1 MKTTA
6 PKMYGA
12 DDARARL
19 PELLE
24 RAHHGSATVIT
35 KRGRP
40 YAVLVPIGSVDD
52 APRLSL
58 ASMKGSGVGLWGT
71 DSSATIDTLRS
82 QWE

>member
-6 PKMYGA
+6 PKMCGA
-12 DDARARL
+12 HDARAHL

-24 RAHHGSATVIT
+24 RAHHGSTTVIT

-40 YAVLVPIGSVDD
+40 YAALVPIGTADD

-58 ASMKGSGVGLWGT
+58 TSMKGTGTGLWGT
-71 DSSATIDTLRS
+71 DSSATIDALRAE
-82 QWE
+82 WE